1 MNLIHRY
8 FCRSSHWRRHLHRLL
23 RWATEDVALTD
34 ADVLELGSGPGLST
48 DWLRPRV
55 GSLTAVEY
63 DARDARALARR
74 LPDVR
79 VVHGDAS
86 ELPFP
91 EASFDVVV
99 CFTMLH
105 HVSSRSRQDQLLSE
119 AHRVLRPGG
128 LFAGSDSRS
137 GPLFALAHLGD
148 AMLVVSPSELP
159 QRLAAVGFLDT
170 QVATRGDAFRFRAST
185 PM

>member
-1 MNLIHRY
+1 MNLVHRY
-8 FCRSSHWRRHLHRLL
+8 YCRSNHWRRHLHGLL
-23 RWATEDVALTD
+23 RWATEDVVLTG

-48 DWLRPRV
+48 DWLVPRV

-63 DARDARALARR
+63 DAHDALMLARR

-79 VVHGDAS
+79 VAHGDAS

-91 EASFDVVV
+91 GASFDVVV

-105 HVSSRSRQDQLLSE
+105 HVPGRRRQDQLLSE

-148 AMLVVSPSELP
+148 DMLVVDPSQLP
-159 QRLAAVGFLDT
+159 RRLGAAGFLGIE
-170 QVATRGDAFRFRAST
+170 VETRRDAFRFRGAT

>member
-8 FCRSSHWRRHLHRLL
+8 YCRSNHWRRHLQGLL
-23 RWATEDVALTD
+23 QWATEDVDLTG
-34 ADVLELGSGPGLST
+34 ADVLEFGSGPGLST
-48 DWLRPRV
+48 DWLRHRV

-63 DARDARALARR
+63 DAYDALALARR

-79 VVHGDAS
+79 VAHSDAS

-91 EASFDVVV
+91 AASFDVVV

-105 HVSSRSRQDQLLSE
+105 HVPGRRRQDRLLSE

-128 LFAGSDSRS
+128 LFAAATADPARCSRS
-137 GPLFALAHLGD
+137 PISETTCWWWTPPSFPSGWPLSG
-148 AMLVVSPSELP
+148 S
-159 QRLAAVGFLDT
+159 
-170 QVATRGDAFRFRAST
+170 
-185 PM
+185 